1 MNWRVEE
8 SVTSN
13 NPDKPWPTPLYGC
26 IEQAAWSAYLFCPLA
41 LPQWEVV
48 VDLDYSN
55 GHVRYH
61 SGYLLVDNPSPQ
73 FFEISATFR
82 PADRIAY
89 QGRP

>member
-13 NPDKPWPTPLYGC
+13 DPTRPWPTPLADR
-26 IEQAAWSAYLFCPLA
+26 IEQTNWSAYFFCPHA
-41 LPQWEVV
+41 APEWEVV
-48 VDLDYSN
+48 VDLDYSS
-55 GHVRYH
+55 GYLRYH
-61 SGYLLVDNPSPQ
+61 SSYMLVDQPSPQ
-73 FFEISATFR
+73 FFDISAIFR